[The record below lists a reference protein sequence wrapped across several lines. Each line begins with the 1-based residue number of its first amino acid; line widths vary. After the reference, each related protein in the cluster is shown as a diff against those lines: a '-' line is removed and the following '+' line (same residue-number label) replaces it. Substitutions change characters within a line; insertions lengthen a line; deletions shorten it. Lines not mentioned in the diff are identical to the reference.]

1 MKKQKLLKI
10 WALPILVAIS
20 PTVFSQD
27 QLSDEPQVLDVKKP
41 EAQTEVVSEP
51 TASANADLEST
62 ATKVEDPGKLNL
74 EELPL
79 DTKAETDAEKAATK
93 KNTVLTEE
101 DLLKPL
107 PKKASKASNSTINE
121 SEIYISESDKYKM
134 RAVFKPL
141 RLNDVIEQGLR
152 KSYEQELRN
161 KKEELSDL
169 TFDGVKR
176 KF

>member
-1 MKKQKLLKI
+1 MKKQKLITL
-10 WALPILVAIS
+10 WALPILVALS
-20 PTVFSQD
+20 PTAFAQD

-41 EAQTEVVSEP
+41 EPQTEVVSE
-51 TASANADLEST
+51 TTDNLEGT
-62 ATKVEDPGKLNL
+62 ATKVEDPGKLNI

-79 DTKAETDAEKAATK
+79 DTKAEADAEKTTSK

-107 PKKASKASNSTINE
+107 PKKASKASTSTINE

-134 RAVFKPL
+134 RALYKPL

-152 KSYEQELRN
+152 KSYDQELRN
-161 KKEELSDL
+161 KK
-169 TFDGVKR
+169 
-176 KF
+176 